1 MRDYTI
7 IIPSCTENNLRV
19 CLEALKSKQPGWKDR
34 VQVYDSDP
42 TGRVENICEDY
53 GVVRSFDIGLRPFVF
68 SRAVNE
74 CMDLSPDR
82 DVIVMNDDAVLQTI
96 GGLEKLHYESTI
108 HPEFG
113 IVSSSIFGFVGNP
126 EQSHRPVSI
135 THPIRIVTLHT
146 VVFICVHIRREVINQ
161 LGPMEERLIH
171 YGWEDNLYCLQ
182 ARAAGYKLGI
192 FDGCIVEHGS
202 LPSTYRKSGTVDLD
216 ANWKIFESIVREKGL
231 TPYWPVP
238 FKFPYESTKQESD

>member
-19 CLEALKSKQPGWKDR
+19 CLEALSKQPGWRDR

-42 TGRVENICEDY
+42 TGRVENVCEDY

-74 CMDLSPDR
+74 CMDLAPDR
-82 DVIVMNDDAVLQTI
+82 DVIVMNDDALLQTI
-96 GGLEKLHYESTI
+96 GGLEKLHYESAI

-126 EQSHRPVSI
+126 EQSHRPVSTI
-135 THPIRIVTLHT
+135 HPIRIATLHT
-146 VVFICVHIRREVINQ
+146 LQILTGVNGRECSFVRNFWCAVLAQVFLCFGEQFR
-161 LGPMEERLIH
+161 LGS
-171 YGWEDNLYCLQ
+171 C
-182 ARAAGYKLGI
+182 
-192 FDGCIVEHGS
+192 
-202 LPSTYRKSGTVDLD
+202 
-216 ANWKIFESIVREKGL
+216 
-231 TPYWPVP
+231 
-238 FKFPYESTKQESD
+238 